1 MLGEDNMKNVSRILI
16 ICISLLASISI
27 NAQEE
32 IPGKTG
38 DSPQELPDVRNDA
51 SDMKS
56 QEIKKGDSSQGLS
69 DVQNNDSGIEDQN
82 SKPDVDMLYHQ
93 LKTLQEEV
101 TRLKEEAEVR
111 KSLEMTQEE
120 KTETEKEILSAAGRQ
135 YTLLKKGILSVED
148 NVRYLF
154 NSTDAIVESG
164 IVEHQSNHTIENNLS
179 FEYALLDNLTVNLTL
194 PLIYKNDKNG
204 TTDSLSVTDIGD
216 ISIGGQWQPFKT
228 GGDWPAPIF
237 YSNIVFPS
245 GRSPF
250 KIVQNE
256 DLSTGNGFYSLNAG
270 MSVNK
275 SLDPIVAFAN
285 CSVSYNHTV
294 RKLNQRYSNLI
305 LQKLKPGDTF
315 GFSTGIGYAF
325 SYQVS
330 MFMSFQYSYQFKS
343 MYYWKNNDNTLSG
356 SSVSAMFNMGT
367 RWNLSPQRSLTTQL
381 GIGLTNTS
389 SDFVISVRIPFE
401 FELFSKKEKI

>member
-1 MLGEDNMKNVSRILI
+1 MKNVF
-16 ICISLLASISI
+16 ASIIFCIFLFISI
-27 NAQEE
+27 PTIAQ
-32 IPGKTG
+32 
-38 DSPQELPDVRNDA
+38 DVLP
-51 SDMKS
+51 
-56 QEIKKGDSSQGLS
+56 EDSSQGS
-69 DVQNNDSGIEDQN
+69 SIVQDDDSQMKSPPTEPDINMLHDQ
-82 SKPDVDMLYHQ
+82 M
-93 LKTLQEEV
+93 KTLQEEV
-101 TRLKEEAEVR
+101 KRLKEEAEVR

-120 KTETEKEILSAAGRQ
+120 KTEKEQEILSAAGRQ
-135 YTLLKKGILSVED
+135 YTLLRKGLLSVED

-164 IVEHQSNHTIENNLS
+164 IVEHQSNHTIENVLS

-204 TTDSLSVTDIGD
+204 TTESLSANDIGD
-216 ISIGGQWQPFKT
+216 LSIGGQWQPFKT

-237 YSNIVFPS
+237 YSNIILPT

-250 KIVQNE
+250 KIVQDE
-256 DLSTGNGFYSLNAG
+256 DLSTGNGCYSLNAG

-285 CSVSYNHTV
+285 FSIGYNHTV

-305 LQKLKPGDTF
+305 LQKVEPGETI

-330 MFMSFQYSYQFKS
+330 MFMSFQYSYQFS
-343 MYYWKNNDNTLSG
+343 SRYYWKNKDRDSSG
-356 SSVSAMFNMGT
+356 SSVNAMYNMGA

-389 SDFVISVRIPFE
+389 SDFVLSVRIPFE
-401 FELFSKKEKI
+401 FEIVSNNEKI

>member
-401 FELFSKKEKI
+401 FEIFSKNEKI

>member
-1 MLGEDNMKNVSRILI
+1 VLGEDNMKNVSRILI

-401 FELFSKKEKI
+401 FEIFSKNEKI

>member
-1 MLGEDNMKNVSRILI
+1 MKNVSRILI

-401 FELFSKKEKI
+401 FEIFSKNEKI

>member
-1 MLGEDNMKNVSRILI
+1 MKNVFAILM
-16 ICISLLASISI
+16 ICILLLASIPTK
-27 NAQEE
+27 AQDVSS
-32 IPGKTG
+32 GKA
-38 DSPQELPDVRNDA
+38 E
-51 SDMKS
+51 
-56 QEIKKGDSSQGLS
+56 DSSQGVT
-69 DVQNNDSGIEDQN
+69 DVQNDDSSTENQN
-82 SKPDVDMLYHQ
+82 ITPDVDMLYDQ
-93 LKTLQEEV
+93 VKTLQEEV
-101 TRLKEEAEVR
+101 NRLKEEAEVR

-120 KTETEKEILSAAGRQ
+120 KTEKEKEILSAAGRQ
-135 YTLLKKGILSVED
+135 YTLLRKGILSVED

-154 NSTDAIVESG
+154 YSTDAIIESG
-164 IVEHQSNHTIENNLS
+164 MVEHKSNHTIENLLS

-194 PLIYKNDKNG
+194 PLIYKNDKNA
-204 TTDSLSVTDIGD
+204 TTESLSVNDIGD
-216 ISIGGQWQPFKT
+216 ISVGGQWQPFKS

-237 YSNIVFPS
+237 YGNIVFPS

-256 DLSTGNGFYSLNAG
+256 DLATGNGFYSLNAG

-285 CSVSYNHTV
+285 FSVGYNHTA

-305 LQKLKPGDTF
+305 LQKVEPGETM

-330 MFMSFQYSYQFKS
+330 MFMSFQYSYQFS
-343 MYYWKNNDNTLSG
+343 SRYYWKNTDRTSSG
-356 SSVSAMFNMGT
+356 SSVNAMYNMGT

-401 FELFSKKEKI
+401 FEIFSKNEKI